1 MDFHRAL
8 KKVEDAGVAEHA
20 VEGFAFAIDFNAG
33 EPNQGM
39 SFMGKATLFGATYSV
54 YVRIARL
61 AMEEAGMPYDLVEVD
76 VFSKDGLPAN
86 YAARHPFG
94 KIPAFE
100 HDGFRLFETDAIAQ
114 YAVGVSGNRNLMPEA
129 PRERSRVIQIMRIM
143 DNYAYPSLVW
153 GVFVKEVERG
163 RPIEPEKI
171 ERARNVLAVLDGL
184 MGRPFLAG
192 DQLTLADLWA
202 APMFAYFRLAPTG
215 RELLGEFPALQA
227 WTDVMFARPSFMATR
242 YPAELETGAA

>member
-1 MDFHRAL
+1 M
-8 KKVEDAGVAEHA
+8 E
-20 VEGFAFAIDFNAG
+20 
-33 EPNQGM
+33 Q
-39 SFMGKATLFGATYSV
+39 ATLFGAAYSV

-61 AMEEAGMPYDLVEVD
+61 AMVEAGMPCDLVEVD
-76 VFSKDGLPAN
+76 IFSKEGLPAE

-114 YAVGVSGNRNLMPEA
+114 YAVGISGNQNLMPEA

-143 DNYAYPSLVW
+143 DNYAYLSLVW
-153 GVFVKEVERG
+153 GVFVEEVERG
-163 RPIEPEKI
+163 RPIEPEEI
-171 ERARNVLAVLDGL
+171 ERARDVLTVLDGL

-192 DQLTLADLWA
+192 NKLTLADLWA

-215 RELLGEFPALQA
+215 TELLGEFPALQA
-227 WTDVMFARPSFMATR
+227 WADVMFARPSLVATR